1 MLAAATTAIA
11 LIIIWF
17 AGVWG
22 LLLLIAMLIAATFS
36 VAAAG
41 ANQAPN
47 QAPNQRPAGTSLRG
61 LNRALL
67 WCGEIAAAWSVFLF
81 WMPLERWL
89 MARDRPYPYPGAATG
104 AAGRNEAG
112 RNEAGR
118 DNAERAAAVAAVA
131 AVEAPP
137 PVLLIHGYVNNA
149 GALWRLW
156 RALCHKGFGVHTLNL
171 EPVYAGIDHYAP
183 LIEARITAICAA
195 TGAAAVTLV
204 CHSMGGL
211 AARAYLRHCT
221 LHQRA
226 PRVAGLITLG
236 SPHHGTRLA
245 CVEQSPNGRQM
256 RSHNEWLG
264 ALAAHEKGAWA
275 CPVVSIYSLDDN
287 IVVPAQSARLEGARN
302 IELTGIGHISL
313 PLSGRVI
320 ALVVSAL
327 GTHLS

>member
-11 LIIIWF
+11 LILIWF
-17 AGVWG
+17 AGAEG
-22 LLLLIAMLIAATFS
+22 LLLLIAVLIAATFA

-41 ANQAPN
+41 ANQAPS
-47 QAPNQRPAGTSLRG
+47 QRPTGTSLNGR
-61 LNRALL
+61 NRALL

-89 MARDRPYPYPGAATG
+89 MARDRPHAGAATG
-104 AAGRNEAG
+104 AAGCNEAG
-112 RNEAGR
+112 RE
-118 DNAERAAAVAAVA
+118 DAERAATGKATL
-131 AVEAPP
+131 

-171 EPVYAGIDHYAP
+171 EPVYAGIDQYAP
-183 LIEARITAICAA
+183 LIEARIAAICAA
-195 TGAAAVTLV
+195 TGAARVTLV

-221 LHQRA
+221 LQQCA
-226 PRVAGLITLG
+226 PRVARLITLG
-236 SPHHGTRLA
+236 SPHHGTQLA
-245 CVEQSPNGRQM
+245 RMEHSPNGRQM
-256 RSHNEWLG
+256 RPHSEWLV
-264 ALAAHEKGAWA
+264 ALAAHEQGAWA

-287 IVVPAQSARLEGARN
+287 IVVPAQSAHLEGARN

-313 PLSGRVI
+313 PLSRRVI
-320 ALVVSAL
+320 ALVVAEL
-327 GTHLS
+327 GPGLS